1 MTIRGEVFLTITLS
15 TLVLGPPVY
24 AHPGNTASD
33 GCHYCRTNCDKWGE
47 AWDERHCHSGG
58 AQLPPITTKKST
70 PLPTKMIASSPTP
83 SPSSN
88 TAPVLS
94 PTPDS
99 EGEVLG
105 VTKESSPTPTNEPA
119 NVPVT
124 IPANSEDSGL
134 GVIIIT
140 LAALVAGGGAYTIY
154 RRKKVV

>member
-1 MTIRGEVFLTITLS
+1 
-15 TLVLGPPVY
+15 
-24 AHPGNTASD
+24 
-33 GCHYCRTNCDKWGE
+33 
-47 AWDERHCHSGG
+47 
-58 AQLPPITTKKST
+58 
-70 PLPTKMIASSPTP
+70 
-83 SPSSN
+83 
-88 TAPVLS
+88 
-94 PTPDS
+94 
-99 EGEVLG
+99 EVLG